1 MNQLFQDNHDEDI
14 GLFIGKKV
22 DNELKYKMLISPYM
36 PSTSYDYKADV
47 TSGNRPFLLA
57 WLKQYDWLCY
67 STALKGALCK
77 FCVLFEPSLDKGG
90 VHGAFIKT
98 AFCKYKK
105 FHEQAKSHAKSAWHN
120 HSVQRAN
127 DFISIMN
134 GKKTD
139 VYQMVNSS
147 VRQTIESNKDKLK
160 SIISSIIF
168 LGKHGLPFRRTSDD
182 TAVFNNLLN
191 FRVESGDVKLE
202 NHLKKGNKN
211 ALYISHRIQN
221 TIISN
226 LGSVISNIILNRVK
240 NAECFSVLADETMDI
255 KGVD

>member
-1 MNQLFQDNHDEDI
+1 
-14 GLFIGKKV
+14 
-22 DNELKYKMLISPYM
+22 
-36 PSTSYDYKADV
+36 
-47 TSGNRPFLLA
+47 
-57 WLKQYDWLCY
+57 
-67 STALKGALCK
+67 
-77 FCVLFEPSLDKGG
+77 
-90 VHGAFIKT
+90 
-98 AFCKYKK
+98 
-105 FHEQAKSHAKSAWHN
+105 
-120 HSVQRAN
+120 
-127 DFISIMN
+127 
-134 GKKTD
+134 
-139 VYQMVNSS
+139 MVNSS
-147 VRQTIESNKDKLK
+147 VRQKIESNKDKLK

-168 LGKHGLPFRRTSDD
+168 LGKHGLPFRGTSDD

-191 FRVESGDVKLE
+191 FRVESADVKLE